1 MSVLATN
8 YLTPTGREEAW
19 RFTPLKRLAGLHDN
33 STKVVDH
40 ISISAKSQL
49 PNGVLLAIADASDF
63 PPSYTSTDVV
73 TNRVRQEVKKV
84 SVLTIAKELELTESI
99 YLSRNCS
106 STPEVSRIVIQAG
119 VNSKSTVVI

>member
-33 STKVVDH
+33 STKVIDH
-40 ISISAKSQL
+40 ISIAAKSTL
-49 PNGVLLAIADASDF
+49 PKGVSLLVADASDY

-73 TNRVRQEVKKV
+73 TNRVRQEVKKI
-84 SVLTIAKELELTESI
+84 SVLTIANDLELTESI

-106 STPEVSRIVIQAG
+106 TSPEVSRILIQAC
-119 VNSKSTVVI
+119 VS